1 MVKKPVDRRIQR
13 THKVLHEALVE
24 LILEKGYE
32 KVTVQDVIDRANV
45 GRSTFYSHFKDI
57 EDLFIRG
64 FENLWS
70 QFEEH
75 FSGHADD
82 KMEVWDISLVVFQH
96 AKNYADVYKA
106 LIGKQGGRLMSA
118 HMHKYLSVLIRE
130 TLKHQWGS
138 QKQVPLDIA
147 VHHLSSSLLA
157 SLTWWVDHNLKYPP
171 NEMNDMY
178 RNLTKPAIDSLLKHR
193 KG

>member
-1 MVKKPVDRRIQR
+1 
-13 THKVLHEALVE
+13 
-24 LILEKGYE
+24 
-32 KVTVQDVIDRANV
+32 
-45 GRSTFYSHFKDI
+45 
-57 EDLFIRG
+57 
-64 FENLWS
+64 
-70 QFEEH
+70 
-75 FSGHADD
+75 
-82 KMEVWDISLVVFQH
+82 
-96 AKNYADVYKA
+96 
-106 LIGKQGGRLMSA
+106 MSA